1 VDRVHALMG
10 GWSFQRTKING
21 EVGDGLETKLEID
34 MVVRRID
41 FDVCWDMMGIG
52 EGQTPGNEL

>member
-1 VDRVHALMG
+1 MG